1 MWDLRGVIPDSE
13 QKTDP
18 LVDKCRNI
26 VADIEN
32 EPDRDKA
39 RDAVQVDLQEIAE
52 DVAIEE
58 SHGLD
63 LDYISMIALKD
74 SLGTEFVER
83 IRAIFSEKGHLS
95 KAKNFEFRP
104 PQQEMAMAVARA
116 LEEERHL
123 VVEAGTGV
131 GKSLAYLAPAI
142 LFALEQHKKAIV
154 STHTIN
160 LQEQLLYKDIPILRK
175 ILPVEFEAAL
185 MKGRQNYLCP
195 RRLERALQQANEL
208 FTGPEQNELSRLA
221 QWARTTRDGSLSDLS
236 VDPDPKVW
244 AQVCSEPHICT
255 TKSCGQ
261 SSCFYQQARKRL
273 LTSDVIVIN
282 HTLLFMLLGSPD
294 QQEERESGYLF
305 PNDFIIFDEAHT
317 VEQVASRQVGIGI
330 SQYGLRSTI
339 QRLYNAR
346 TRKGLFTVM
355 RDAPGVRLAADL
367 VDRAD
372 QFFAAIESRSDF
384 RKGREFRVRAPEFVT
399 DTITGHLSALQ
410 ARISE
415 VAKRADDE
423 FLKAELQELGRR
435 IRGAREDTA
444 TFLEQSAHE
453 HVYWVERTGK
463 TAQFLSLNAA
473 PIDLAPVLRRMIFRE
488 DCSCV
493 MTSATLSVGR
503 PDLAYL
509 RQRVGAD
516 EAEPLLLGSPF
527 DFSAQMKM
535 FIVQKMPDP
544 RDAGYEEA
552 LEHWIAHFVEET
564 DGRAFVL
571 FTSYR
576 GMQQVADQMR
586 EFFARKKFNLL
597 VQGGGAPRGKLLEQF
612 KTTPRSVLFGTDS
625 FWMGVDVPGEALSNV
640 IITRLP
646 FAVPDHPLIEAKLEL
661 VEERGGDPFTEYS
674 LPEAILKLRQGVGRL
689 IRTKIDRGIIVILD
703 NRIVNKPYGRAFLQ
717 ALPKCPVKII

>member
-1 MWDLRGVIPDSE
+1 
-13 QKTDP
+13 
-18 LVDKCRNI
+18 
-26 VADIEN
+26 
-32 EPDRDKA
+32 
-39 RDAVQVDLQEIAE
+39 
-52 DVAIEE
+52 
-58 SHGLD
+58 
-63 LDYISMIALKD
+63 MIALKD

-83 IRAIFSEKGHLS
+83 IRAFFSENGPLS

-104 PQQEMAMAVARA
+104 QQQAMATAVARA

-142 LFALEQHKKAIV
+142 LFAIEQHKKAIV

-160 LQEQLLYKDIPILRK
+160 LQEQLLYKDIPILKK

-195 RRLERALQQANEL
+195 RRLERALQQQNEL
-208 FTGPEQNELSRLA
+208 FTGPEQNELTRLA
-221 QWARTTRDGSLSDLS
+221 EWARTTRDGSLSDLS
-236 VDPDPKVW
+236 VEPDPKVW
-244 AQVCSEPHICT
+244 AQVCSEAHICT

-261 SSCFYQQARKRL
+261 SNCFYQQARRRL
-273 LTSDVIVIN
+273 LSSDVIVLN

-294 QQEERESGYLF
+294 QQAERESGYLF
-305 PNDFIIFDEAHT
+305 PNDFIILDEAHT
-317 VEQVASRQVGIGI
+317 VEQTASRQIGIGI

-355 RDAPGVRLAADL
+355 RDAAGVRLAADL
-367 VDRAD
+367 VDQVD
-372 QFFAAIESRSDF
+372 QFFAAIEARSDF
-384 RKGREFRVRAPEFVT
+384 RKGREFRVRVPEFVA
-399 DTITGHLSALQ
+399 DTITGRLTALL

-415 VAKRADDE
+415 VTRRADDE

-435 IRGAREDTA
+435 IRDARDGIS
-444 TFLEQSAHE
+444 TFLEQSARE
-453 HVYWVERTGK
+453 HVYWVEQTGK
-463 TAQFLSLNAA
+463 TARFLTLNAA
-473 PIDLAPVLRRMIFRE
+473 PIDIAPVLRRMIFRE
-488 DCSCV
+488 DCCCV

-503 PDLAYL
+503 PDLAYF
-509 RQRVGAD
+509 RRRIGAD
-516 EAEPLLLGSPF
+516 EVEPVLLGSPF
-527 DFSAQMKM
+527 DFRTQMKV

-552 LEHWIAHFVEET
+552 LEHWIAHFVQET
-564 DGRAFVL
+564 DGHAFVL

-576 GMQQVADQMR
+576 GMQQLADQMR
-586 EFFARKKFNLL
+586 ELFARKKFNLL
-597 VQGGGAPRGKLLEQF
+597 IQGGGAPRGKLLEQF

-689 IRTKIDRGIIVILD
+689 IRTKSDRGIIVILD
-703 NRIVNKPYGRAFLQ
+703 NRIITKPYGRAFLQ
-717 ALPKCPVKII
+717 ALPKCSVKII

>member
-1 MWDLRGVIPDSE
+1 
-13 QKTDP
+13 
-18 LVDKCRNI
+18 
-26 VADIEN
+26 
-32 EPDRDKA
+32 
-39 RDAVQVDLQEIAE
+39 
-52 DVAIEE
+52 
-58 SHGLD
+58 
-63 LDYISMIALKD
+63 MIALQD

-83 IRAIFSEKGHLS
+83 VRAIFSENGQLS

-104 PQQEMAMAVARA
+104 QQQEMAAAVARV

-131 GKSLAYLAPAI
+131 GKSLAYLTPAI
-142 LFALEQHKKAIV
+142 LFAIEQHKKAIV

-160 LQEQLLYKDIPILRK
+160 LQEQLLYKDIPILKK
-175 ILPVEFEAAL
+175 ILPIEFEAAL

-195 RRLERALQQANEL
+195 RRLERALQQQNEL
-208 FTGPEQNELSRLA
+208 FTGPEQNELTRLA
-221 QWARTTRDGSLSDLS
+221 EWARTTRDGSVSDLS
-236 VDPDPKVW
+236 IEPDPKVW
-244 AQVCSEPHICT
+244 TQVCSEPHICT
-255 TKSCGQ
+255 GKTCGQ
-261 SSCFYQQARKRL
+261 QSNCFYQQARKRL
-273 LTSDVIVIN
+273 LSSDVIVIN
-282 HTLLFMLLGSPD
+282 HTLLFMLLGRPD

-305 PNDFIIFDEAHT
+305 PNDFIVFDEAHT
-317 VEQVASRQVGIGI
+317 VEQVASRQIGIGI

-339 QRLYNAR
+339 QRIYNAR

-355 RDAPGVRLAADL
+355 REAIGVRLAAEL
-367 VDRAD
+367 VDD
-372 QFFAAIESRSDF
+372 VDKFFGTVESRCDF
-384 RKGREFRVRAPEFVT
+384 RKGREFRVRAPEFVP
-399 DTITGHLSALQ
+399 DTITGRLTGLQ
-410 ARISE
+410 ARVAE

-435 IRGAREDTA
+435 IRDARDGIA
-444 TFLEQSAHE
+444 IFLEQSARE

-473 PIDLAPVLRRMIFRE
+473 PIDIAPVLRRMIFRE

-503 PDLAYL
+503 PDLAYF
-509 RQRVGAD
+509 RQRIGAG
-516 EAEPLLLGSPF
+516 EVEPLLLGSPF
-527 DFSAQMKM
+527 DFQKQMKM

-544 RDAGYEEA
+544 RDVGYEEA
-552 LEHWIAHFVEET
+552 LEHWIAHFAEET
-564 DGRAFVL
+564 EGRAFVL

-576 GMQQVADQMR
+576 GMQQVANQME
-586 EFFARKKFNLL
+586 EFFSRKKFNLL
-597 VQGGGAPRGKLLEQF
+597 VQGGGAPRGRLLEQF
-612 KTTPRSVLFGTDS
+612 KATPRSVLFGTDS

-646 FAVPDHPLIEAKLEL
+646 FAVPDHPLTEAKLEL

-689 IRTKIDRGIIVILD
+689 IRTKSDHGIIVILD
-703 NRIVNKPYGRAFLQ
+703 NRIVTKPYGRAFLQ